1 MSEHDMN
8 HETVGENCIENAIFS
23 PEERIF
29 WATVKKCGS
38 MAITSMVGTKNA
50 PAGRLREFSML
61 LSEIL
66 FQATG
71 GEMRFSPVPCYIPP
85 LPVFRRLTEGGDLN
99 LGKVVLIAIPLET
112 WVEYG
117 DRFTVVLEA
126 GIRAIQEDDEFAEYL
141 SGQE

>member
-1 MSEHDMN
+1 
-8 HETVGENCIENAIFS
+8 
-23 PEERIF
+23 
-29 WATVKKCGS
+29 
-38 MAITSMVGTKNA
+38 
-50 PAGRLREFSML
+50 ML

-85 LPVFRRLTEGGDLN
+85 LPVFQRAFQRLTEGGDLN